1 MKNTLTKAASLVS
14 LFLILGGCAGCVTT
28 EQLAEVRAI
37 AENAQSAAN
46 SAQSAADSASSA
58 ADSAMSTANSAM
70 DAAQSAQSAADAANA
85 CCNENSSKLDRMFE
99 KAMQK

>member
-1 MKNTLTKAASLVS
+1 MNRTLLKVTFFIAV
-14 LFLILGGCAGCVTT
+14 FMILGGCAGCVTT

-37 AENAQSAAN
+37 AENAQSAA
-46 SAQSAADSASSA
+46 DSASSA
-58 ADSAMSTANSAM
+58 ADAAMSAADNAMSTANQAM
-70 DAAQSAQSAADAANA
+70 DAANSAQSAADAAMA